1 MATANDDGSE
11 DTPWYSRTSILNF
24 VNEARMDLYFTRT
37 QNIETIPPTKN
48 ALFLHT
54 KRALYQSGVWSKCL
68 EAIQNLPSPKNFGW
82 KDSGEVLVK
91 WVPHWTTEAEASK
104 ECREFVKCACT
115 TVCGSSARCTC
126 KGADFKCTLL
136 FKCKCT
142 DKLAY
147 D

>member
-82 KDSGEVLVK
+82 KDSGEVLIK

-104 ECREFVKCACT
+104 ECREFVKCAC
-115 TVCGSSARCTC
+115 
-126 KGADFKCTLL
+126 KMHM
-136 FKCKCT
+136 
-142 DKLAY
+142 
-147 D
+147 

>member
-1 MATANDDGSE
+1 MVVLSKKLVIKAVSHH
-11 DTPWYSRTSILNF
+11 
-24 VNEARMDLYFTRT
+24 
-37 QNIETIPPTKN
+37 K
-48 ALFLHT
+48 
-54 KRALYQSGVWSKCL
+54 YQSGVWSKCL
-68 EAIQNLPSPKNFGW
+68 EAIQNLSSPKNFGW

-115 TVCGSSARCTC
+115 TVCGSSARCTY

>member
-82 KDSGEVLVK
+82 KNSGELLVK
-91 WVPHWTTEAEASK
+91 WVPH
-104 ECREFVKCACT
+104 
-115 TVCGSSARCTC
+115 
-126 KGADFKCTLL
+126 
-136 FKCKCT
+136 
-142 DKLAY
+142 
-147 D
+147 

>member
-1 MATANDDGSE
+1 MKPG
-11 DTPWYSRTSILNF
+11 WICTSHEHKTLRLF
-24 VNEARMDLYFTRT
+24 HQQRMLCSYVQKELCTRVGFGVNVLRPYKISHHL
-37 QNIETIPPTKN
+37 K
-48 ALFLHT
+48 
-54 KRALYQSGVWSKCL
+54 V
-68 EAIQNLPSPKNFGW
+68 FGW
-82 KDSGEVLVK
+82 KDSGELLVK